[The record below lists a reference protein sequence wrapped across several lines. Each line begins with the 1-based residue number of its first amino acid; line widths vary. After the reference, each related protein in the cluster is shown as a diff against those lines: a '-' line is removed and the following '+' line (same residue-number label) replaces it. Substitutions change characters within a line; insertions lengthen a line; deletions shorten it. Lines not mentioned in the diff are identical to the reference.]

1 MPKHRLSLAPSDWP
15 EDIRAR
21 FDTAFAESSQHQRPR
36 LTQGLG
42 RWLLE
47 ARQDDLPPELI
58 TPALLERR
66 LGHLRPEMLA
76 ATRQALQ
83 AVFPEANV
91 FERDARVKVESKRAA
106 LQREISRNWHRLPPA
121 WQEAAKPKLFFCPEG
136 LSDGL
141 LVEAWTPDTVQS
153 RLQTAWAFFDYCRE
167 QGLKGDMTPVNV
179 RAYLNQRQELFR
191 AGKKSIATIR
201 GELQRLKLL
210 GVALFPD
217 RNWSWFD
224 PVLRILKKKAAL
236 QPSRNDARIVDL
248 AELRLAALSCS
259 EVALR
264 RREAANGY
272 RKRAS
277 ANKLARTGLAIS
289 LLVNSPIRRKSLA
302 TLDLKENFDAGF
314 TRLYLSAHE
323 TKDGQRDERLLSP
336 EVQKQLR
343 DYIEHHRGVVAPT
356 RETALFVGSRGK
368 PVAPGYLS
376 QTVGDQCEKLFGR
389 RVTPQVIRNIIAGFI
404 VSQAPEQASLAS
416 IVLNHASTATTETYR
431 ANGKQVQA
439 AKKLRAANDHGRA
452 EHGVETT
459 GSEKPGQGRRGR
471 SRPSRPVRE
480 RPPRRRRRAA

>member
-15 EDIRAR
+15 EDIRVR
-21 FDTAFAESSQHQRPR
+21 FDTNFANSSRHQRPR
-36 LTQGLG
+36 LEQGLG

-47 ARQDDLPPELI
+47 AQQDDLPPELI

-91 FERDARVKVESKRAA
+91 FGRAARVEVESKRAA
-106 LQREISRNWHRLPPA
+106 LQREIARNWHRLPVA
-121 WQEAAKPKLFFCPEG
+121 WQEAAKPKLYFCSEG

-141 LVEAWTPDTVQS
+141 LVEAWTLDTVQT
-153 RLQTAWAFFDYCRE
+153 RLQTVWAFFDYCRE
-167 QGLKGDMTPVNV
+167 QGLEEDVTPKTV
-179 RAYLNQRQELFR
+179 RSYLNQRQEIFR
-191 AGKKSIATIR
+191 VGKVSIATIR

-217 RNWSWFD
+217 RTWCWFD
-224 PVLRILKKKAAL
+224 PALRILKKKAAL

-248 AELRLAALSCS
+248 AELRLAAFSCS
-259 EVALR
+259 DVALR
-264 RREAANGY
+264 RHKVAHSY
-272 RKRAS
+272 RKRTS

-289 LLVNSPIRRKSLA
+289 LLVNSPIRRESLA

-314 TRLYLSAHE
+314 TRLYLSPSE
-323 TKDGQRDERLLSP
+323 TKDKQRDERLLSP

-343 DYIEHHRGVVAPT
+343 DYIEHHRAVVAPKQ
-356 RETALFVGSRGK
+356 ETALFVGSRGK
-368 PVAPGYLS
+368 PVDPGYLS

-404 VSQAPEQASLAS
+404 VSQAPEKANLAS
-416 IVLNHASTATTETYR
+416 IVLNHASATTTETYR
-431 ANGKQVQA
+431 ANGKQIQA
-439 AKKLRAANDHGRA
+439 TKKLRAANDHGRA
-452 EHGVETT
+452 EHGVKTAT
-459 GSEKPGQGRRGR
+459 SEKPNKIRGR
-471 SRPSRPVRE
+471 GHQVRTVRE
-480 RPPRRRRRAA
+480 RPQRSKRRTA